1 MIAIKEANYTCDGY
15 FIDMCY
21 VEYFMWYRTN
31 VRIAIKSK
39 IDIFTDIIL
48 AAQ

>member
-1 MIAIKEANYTCDGY
+1 MIATKKVNYVCDGY

-21 VEYFMWYRTN
+21 VEYFIWHRTN

-39 IDIFTDIIL
+39 INIFTDIIL

>member
-1 MIAIKEANYTCDGY
+1 MIVTKEVNYICDGY

-21 VEYFMWYRTN
+21 VEYFICHRTN

-39 IDIFTDIIL
+39 IDIFTDINL